1 MSGLCEYPECSKWG
15 TVTYIPPLKPG
26 WYKEDDQVMLEYEH
40 YCESHARARLKIA
53 QLEGALGQK
62 KASMMMTA
70 TEVVMRQELEN
81 RRLSK
86 IAKTFLDNQLSIVRR
101 VLEYA
106 YTRSWFGVWGI

>member
-1 MSGLCEYPECSKWG
+1 MSGL
-15 TVTYIPPLKPG
+15 
-26 WYKEDDQVMLEYEH
+26 
-40 YCESHARARLKIA
+40 
-53 QLEGALGQK
+53 K